1 MKSLKKALVVF
12 SLMVCAMAAMNA
24 QQHITNFGIV
34 NTEKVYNHFYRNSAA
49 IKTYEKKKAD
59 MQAEINK
66 KTKEL
71 KELKASKDQF
81 DKIGDTEAS
90 NKLAIEIKEK
100 TEYLR
105 DYTTTKNLELQNL
118 KKSLSESNEFYVKL
132 SKTIKRVAEN
142 EGLSTVLSLQGENA
156 ILWYS
161 QTVDITDK
169 VIKEME
175 K

>member
-1 MKSLKKALVVF
+1 MKNLKRVIISLAVLICGM
-12 SLMVCAMAAMNA
+12 SAMTA

-34 NTEKVYNHFYRNSAA
+34 NTEKVYEHFFRNSSA
-49 IKTYEKKKAD
+49 IKTYEKKKTD
-59 MQAEINK
+59 LQNEINK

-71 KELKASKDQF
+71 RDLKAQKDQC
-81 DKIGDTEAS
+81 DAIGDTSGAD
-90 NKLAIEIKEK
+90 KLANQIREK
-100 TEYLR
+100 TEFLR

-118 KKSLSESNEFYVKL
+118 KKSLSETNEFYVTL

-142 EGLSTVLSLQGENA
+142 EGLSMVLSLQGESA

-161 QTVDITDK
+161 QSVDITDK
-169 VIKEME
+169 VIKELE

>member
-71 KELKASKDQF
+71 KDLKARFKYIVVMYDN
-81 DKIGDTEAS
+81 DIAG
-90 NKLAIEIKEK
+90 IEIKEK

-142 EGLSTVLSLQGENA
+142 EGLSMVLSLQGENA

>member
-1 MKSLKKALVVF
+1 MKSLKKALIVF
-12 SLMVCAMAAMNA
+12 GLMVCGISAMTA

-34 NTEKVYNHFYRNSAA
+34 NTEKVYNHFYRDSAA

-59 MQAEINK
+59 SQAEINK

-71 KELKASKDQF
+71 RDLKARKDEF
-81 DKIGDTEAS
+81 DKIGDKEAS
-90 NKLAIEIKEK
+90 DKLAAEIKQK

-142 EGLSTVLSLQGENA
+142 EGLSMVLSLQGDNG

-169 VIKEME
+169 VIKELE

>member
-1 MKSLKKALVVF
+1 MKSLKKAFVVLGLLVC
-12 SLMVCAMAAMNA
+12 SMTAITA

-34 NTEKVYNHFYRNSAA
+34 NTEKVYNHFYRNSTA

-59 MQAEINK
+59 LQAEISK
-66 KTKEL
+66 KTQEL
-71 KELKASKDQF
+71 KDLKARKDQYEE
-81 DKIGDTEAS
+81 IGDTSAAEKVS
-90 NKLAIEIKEK
+90 VQIKEK
-100 TEYLR
+100 TEFLR
-105 DYTTTKNLELQNL
+105 EYTNTKNLELQNL

-132 SKTIKRVAEN
+132 SKVIKRVAEN
-142 EGLSTVLSLQGENA
+142 EGLSMVLSLQGENA

>member
-1 MKSLKKALVVF
+1 
-12 SLMVCAMAAMNA
+12 
-24 QQHITNFGIV
+24 
-34 NTEKVYNHFYRNSAA
+34 
-49 IKTYEKKKAD
+49 

-81 DKIGDTEAS
+81 DKIGDTEAA

-142 EGLSTVLSLQGENA
+142 EGLSMVLSLQGENA